1 MCRNNFTTKRKAVI
15 TMADEIFKDEQLTDS
30 ELDNVAGGTYQQSY
44 DQMMFL
50 SQQMGINFF
59 PNDRDASVNKLGG
72 LYQHAGIKFV
82 AHNSD
87 KKSNEYY
94 NAVTGEKIEAGPA
107 FQHLVNTINTLRAQG
122 VVIN

>member
-1 MCRNNFTTKRKAVI
+1 
-15 TMADEIFKDEQLTDS
+15 MADEILKDELINDAQLD
-30 ELDNVAGGTYQQSY
+30 EVAGGSYQQSY
-44 DQMMFL
+44 NQMMFL

-82 AHNSD
+82 AHNKD
-87 KKSNEYY
+87 DHPNEYY

>member
-1 MCRNNFTTKRKAVI
+1 MT
-15 TMADEIFKDEQLTDS
+15 DEIFKDEQLTDS

-82 AHNSD
+82 AHNKD
-87 KKSNEYY
+87 NHPNEYY
-94 NAVTGEKIEAGPA
+94 NAVTGEKIEEGPA
-107 FQHLVNTINTLRAQG
+107 FQHLVNTINAYRAKG
-122 VVIN
+122 VVVN

>member
-1 MCRNNFTTKRKAVI
+1 MT
-15 TMADEIFKDEQLTDS
+15 DEILKDEQLTDAQ
-30 ELDNVAGGTYQQSY
+30 LDEVAGGTYQQSY

-50 SQQMGINFF
+50 SQRMGIGFF
-59 PNDRDASVNKLGG
+59 PNDPDASVNKLGG

-82 AHNSD
+82 AHN
-87 KKSNEYY
+87 KPNHPNEYY

-122 VVIN
+122 VVVN